1 MNYQV
6 QKSSTGLT
14 FNYKINM
21 DFLINNKKKFVDYKN
36 GYFQVSTHIHIVL
49 IKPFFCHCLHIK
61 TCFCSE
67 KIDLVS
73 HMELTNKK

>member
-21 DFLINNKKKFVDYKN
+21 DFLINNKKNFVWCIKTDY
-36 GYFQVSTHIHIVL
+36 FHVSIHIVFSL
-49 IKPFFCHCLHIK
+49 SFITVYI
-61 TCFCSE
+61 
-67 KIDLVS
+67 
-73 HMELTNKK
+73 

>member
-21 DFLINNKKKFVDYKN
+21 DFLINNKKIFVIYKN
-36 GYFQVSTHIHIVL
+36 GYFQVSIHIHI
-49 IKPFFCHCLHIK
+49 
-61 TCFCSE
+61 
-67 KIDLVS
+67 LVS
-73 HMELTNKK
+73 LSFVTVYI